1 MNAIYELHGNQR
13 EPNIKI
19 PVLMLM
25 TIFLEDILEP
35 IRCNVMLIEG
45 EKP

>member
-13 EPNIKI
+13 EPKIKI
-19 PVLMLM
+19 PVLMM
-25 TIFLEDILEP
+25 SIILEDILEP
-35 IRCNVMLIEG
+35 IRCNVMFIEG